1 MPAHT
6 SQETVQLT
14 GGASIPLIGFGT
26 WQLQGAE
33 AYDRGERIEENLD
46 IVDFELTAQNLRR
59 LIAMA
64 S

>member
-1 MPAHT
+1 MPSRT

-14 GGASIPLIGFGT
+14 GGASIPLIGFGP

-33 AYDRGERIEENLD
+33 AYDGDERIEENLN
-46 IVDFELTAQNLRR
+46 IFDFELTAQNLRR
-59 LIAMA
+59 LNAMA